1 MIFKMSKFL
10 LLLLVVSLNSAA
22 TPNSII
28 AIVNDHLITRDAI
41 NTKSDAQKSKE
52 GKLEAVNQQV
62 DILLQMDKVKQLGVK
77 PKPAA
82 INNMLKRVASQNKLT
97 LEQLQKR
104 PEFGEIMASIQQQ
117 LSLNGLKELISSKAK
132 LSISQAEIDQ
142 TIKDNPASGDDIETQ
157 IRIAQIAISSIDKT
171 DSLLQSQDDLIQA
184 LLVDLSIQIKQGKSF
199 SGLAK
204 LYSQDESYKNGGES
218 DWIIQKRLPKD
229 FIKAIKALKVQELS
243 APFKAG
249 NGWRLVK
256 IIEKRQVDNHLKTI
270 KAALIRQKKNQY
282 FSNWTKKLRKD
293 AYIEIFDHKL

>member
-132 LSISQAEIDQ
+132 LTISQAEIDQ

-199 SGLAK
+199 SALAK
-204 LYSQDESYKNGGES
+204 LHSQDESYKNGGES

>member
-1 MIFKMSKFL
+1 MSKFL

-28 AIVNDHLITRDAI
+28 AIVNDHLITHDAI
-41 NTKSDAQKSKE
+41 NTKTNAQKSKE
-52 GKLEAVNQQV
+52 GKLEAVNKQV
-62 DILLQMDKVKQLGVK
+62 DILLQMDKVKQLGIK
-77 PKPAA
+77 PKPVV
-82 INNMLKRVASQNKLT
+82 INNMLKRVAIQNKLT

-104 PEFGEIMASIQQQ
+104 PEFREIMANIHQQ

-142 TIKDNPASGDDIETQ
+142 SIKDNPASSDDIRTQ

-171 DSLLQSQDDLIQA
+171 DSLIQSQDDLIQA

-199 SGLAK
+199 SSLAK

-218 DWIIQKRLPKD
+218 GWIEQKRLPKD
-229 FIKAIKALKVQELS
+229 FIKAIKALKVQQLS

-256 IIEKRQVDNHLKTI
+256 IIEKRQVDFHLKTI

-282 FSNWTKKLRKD
+282 FSDWTKKLRKD